1 MAYQVGR
8 MMARTRAVAGLAACV
23 VLAGCVSASLS
34 VSLTDPARYDNYD
47 CKQLDEARGKLVT
60 REGEL
65 RDLIDK
71 AQVGTAGP
79 VVAEVAYGSD
89 YASAR
94 EELYRVNERRRA
106 SHCDDEP
113 RYWGR

>member
-8 MMARTRAVAGLAACV
+8 MMARARVLAVALACFL
-23 VLAGCVSASLS
+23 LAGCASASFT
-34 VSLTDPARYDNYD
+34 VSLTDPARYDFYD

-65 RDLIDK
+65 RGLIEK
-71 AQVGTAGP
+71 ARLGMAGS
-79 VVAEVAYGSD
+79 VIAEVAYGSD
-89 YASAR
+89 YATAR
-94 EELYRVNERRRA
+94 EELHAVNEQRRA

-113 RYWGR
+113 RLWMR

>member
-1 MAYQVGR
+1 
-8 MMARTRAVAGLAACV
+8 MMARVRAMAGVAACAL
-23 VLAGCVSASLS
+23 LAGCVSASLTLS
-34 VSLTDPARYDNYD
+34 VTDPARYENYD

-65 RDLIDK
+65 RELIEK

-94 EELYRVNERRRA
+94 EELHKVNERRRA
-106 SHCDDEP
+106 SHCDDQP